1 MGAAPGIS
9 GVFKLVA
16 TSAHHVV
23 RVTVRISVVA
33 FHRDIDVT
41 LPTSSTLSEVL
52 PELARLVELPEVHRP
67 WQATTAGGA
76 VLDMHTPLYAL
87 KLHDGAT
94 VALHPQEPTPPPV
107 VRDAA
112 DALAGAAESARQVR
126 GLDAAA
132 TFAGLAA
139 VLLLARVFAPWPVA
153 LGAVALLALAV
164 ASIGRSRAAFAAV
177 PLLAGLAAGAWVAG
191 GGDGDVGADAASLG
205 LGALAGLLAAAVAV
219 GIGVALGLA
228 GAGQVAFTAAVC
240 VLGGAGAAGVW
251 LPGPLA
257 PPALTVLTGVL
268 GVMATPGAA
277 TRAAGLT
284 VPRVPTAGEEFDRS
298 DDYQHDVD
306 ARSAAAAAIA
316 SAISAAIAACCVPAL
331 FWLGRAGGAWV
342 FVFCLCVA
350 AALVVYA
357 SRQHWSV
364 PRACLTAVA
373 LAAVV
378 AAAAAAAQTGHPAC
392 IAVAALA
399 ALAAA
404 ATVAWAPRVP
414 DVEPTTI
421 VWFERAE
428 IAATIAVIPLAVHLT
443 GLFDM
448 IRGL

>member
-1 MGAAPGIS
+1 M
-9 GVFKLVA
+9 VA
-16 TSAHHVV
+16 TSAHHIV

-94 VALHPQEPTPPPV
+94 VALRPQEPTPPPV

-139 VLLLARVFAPWPVA
+139 LLLLARVFAPWPVA

-177 PLLAGLAAGAWVAG
+177 PLLAGLAAGAWVT
-191 GGDGDVGADAASLG
+191 GGDGDVGDPSSLG
-205 LGALAGLLAAAVAV
+205 LGALAGLLAAAVTV

-228 GAGQVAFTAAVC
+228 GAAQVAFTAAVC
-240 VLGGAGAAGVW
+240 VLAGAGAAGVW

-331 FWLGRAGGAWV
+331 FWLGRAGGAWT
-342 FVFCLCVA
+342 FAFCLGVA

-373 LAAVV
+373 LSAVI

>member
-1 MGAAPGIS
+1 M
-9 GVFKLVA
+9 
-16 TSAHHVV
+16 

-139 VLLLARVFAPWPVA
+139 VLLLARVNASWPVA

-164 ASIGRSRAAFAAV
+164 ASIGRSRPAFAAV

-191 GGDGDVGADAASLG
+191 GGGATSLG

-219 GIGVALGLA
+219 GTGVALGLA
-228 GAGQVAFTAAVC
+228 GAAQVAFTAAVC
-240 VLGGAGAAGVW
+240 VLGGAGATGVW

-306 ARSAAAAAIA
+306 ARSAAASTIA

-350 AALVVYA
+350 GALVVYA

-364 PRACLTAVA
+364 PRACLTAA
-373 LAAVV
+373 K
-378 AAAAAAAQTGHPAC
+378 TGHPAC

>member
-1 MGAAPGIS
+1 M
-9 GVFKLVA
+9 
-16 TSAHHVV
+16 

-112 DALAGAAESARQVR
+112 DALAGAAESTRQVR
-126 GLDAAA
+126 GLDVVA
-132 TFAGLAA
+132 TFTGFAA
-139 VLLLARVFAPWPVA
+139 VLLLARVNASWPVA
-153 LGAVALLALAV
+153 LAAVALLALAV

-191 GGDGDVGADAASLG
+191 GSGDATSLG
-205 LGALAGLLAAAVAV
+205 LGVLAGLLAAAVAV
-219 GIGVALGLA
+219 GVGVALGLA
-228 GAGQVAFTAAVC
+228 GAAQVAFTAAVC
-240 VLGGAGAAGVW
+240 VLAGAGAAGVW

-316 SAISAAIAACCVPAL
+316 SAIAAAIAVCCVPAL
-331 FWLGRAGGAWV
+331 LWLGRAGGAWT
-342 FVFCLCVA
+342 FAFCLGVA

-357 SRQHWSV
+357 SRQHWAV

-373 LAAVV
+373 LSAVV

-392 IAVAALA
+392 IVLAALA
-399 ALAAA
+399 ALTAA

>member
-1 MGAAPGIS
+1 MGAAPDIS
-9 GVFKLVA
+9 GVLKLVA
-16 TSAHHVV
+16 TSAHHIV

-112 DALAGAAESARQVR
+112 DALAGAADAARQVR
-126 GLDAAA
+126 GLDVAA
-132 TFAGLAA
+132 TFSGLAA

-153 LGAVALLALAV
+153 LAAVALLALAV

-177 PLLAGLAAGAWVAG
+177 PLLAGLAAGVWVAG
-191 GGDGDVGADAASLG
+191 GGGATSLG
-205 LGALAGLLAAAVAV
+205 LGALAGLLTAAVSV
-219 GIGVALGLA
+219 GIGVALRLA
-228 GAGQVAFTAAVC
+228 GAAQVAFTVAVC
-240 VLGGAGAAGVW
+240 VLAGTGAAGMW

-298 DDYQHDVD
+298 DDYQYDVD
-306 ARSAAAAAIA
+306 ARSAAASTIAA
-316 SAISAAIAACCVPAL
+316 AISAAIAVCCVPAL
-331 FWLGRAGGAWV
+331 LWLGRAGGAWT
-342 FVFCLCVA
+342 FAFCLGVA

-373 LAAVV
+373 LSAVV
-378 AAAAAAAQTGHPAC
+378 AASAAAAQTGHAAC

>member
-1 MGAAPGIS
+1 M
-9 GVFKLVA
+9 
-16 TSAHHVV
+16 

-94 VALHPQEPTPPPV
+94 VALRPQEPAPPPV

-139 VLLLARVFAPWPVA
+139 LLLLARVFSPWPVA

-191 GGDGDVGADAASLG
+191 AGGGDTSALG
-205 LGALAGLLAAAVAV
+205 LGVLAGLIAAAVAV

-228 GAGQVAFTAAVC
+228 GAAQVAFTAAVC

-257 PPALTVLTGVL
+257 APALTVLAGVL

-306 ARSAAAAAIA
+306 ARSAAAATIA

-331 FWLGRAGGAWV
+331 FWLGRAGGAWT
-342 FVFCLCVA
+342 FEFCLGVA

-373 LAAVV
+373 LSAVI
-378 AAAAAAAQTGHPAC
+378 AAAAAAAKTGHPAC

>member
-1 MGAAPGIS
+1 M
-9 GVFKLVA
+9 
-16 TSAHHVV
+16 
-23 RVTVRISVVA
+23 
-33 FHRDIDVT
+33 
-41 LPTSSTLSEVL
+41 
-52 PELARLVELPEVHRP
+52 
-67 WQATTAGGA
+67 
-76 VLDMHTPLYAL
+76 
-87 KLHDGAT
+87 
-94 VALHPQEPTPPPV
+94 
-107 VRDAA
+107 RDAA

-164 ASIGRSRAAFAAV
+164 ASIGRSRAAFAAA

-191 GGDGDVGADAASLG
+191 DGGGDPSSLG
-205 LGALAGLLAAAVAV
+205 LGVLAGLIAAAVAV
-219 GIGVALGLA
+219 GVGVALGLA
-228 GAGQVAFTAAVC
+228 GSAQVAFTAAVC
-240 VLGGAGAAGVW
+240 VLGGAGAAGAW

-306 ARSAAAAAIA
+306 ARSAAAATIA

-331 FWLGRAGGAWV
+331 FWLGRAGGAWT
-342 FVFCLCVA
+342 FAFCLGVA

-373 LAAVV
+373 LSAVI

>member
-1 MGAAPGIS
+1 M
-9 GVFKLVA
+9 VA
-16 TSAHHVV
+16 TSAHHIV

-76 VLDMHTPLYAL
+76 VLDLHTPLYAL

-94 VALHPQEPTPPPV
+94 VALRPQEPAPPPV

-139 VLLLARVFAPWPVA
+139 LLLLARVFSPWPVA

-177 PLLAGLAAGAWVAG
+177 PLLAGLAAGAWVVG
-191 GGDGDVGADAASLG
+191 GGDGDVGDPSSLG
-205 LGALAGLLAAAVAV
+205 LGALAGLLAAAVSV
-219 GIGVALGLA
+219 GVGVALGLA
-228 GAGQVAFTAAVC
+228 GAAQVAFTAAVC
-240 VLGGAGAAGVW
+240 VLAGAGAAGVW
-251 LPGPLA
+251 LPDLLA

-331 FWLGRAGGAWV
+331 FWLGRAGGAWT
-342 FVFCLCVA
+342 FAFCLGVA

>member
-1 MGAAPGIS
+1 M
-9 GVFKLVA
+9 VA
-16 TSAHHVV
+16 TSAHHIV

-94 VALHPQEPTPPPV
+94 VALRPQEPAPPPV

-139 VLLLARVFAPWPVA
+139 VLLLARVFAPWPVV
-153 LGAVALLALAV
+153 LGAVALLALTV
-164 ASIGRSRAAFAAV
+164 ASIGRSRAAFAVV

-191 GGDGDVGADAASLG
+191 GDGDPASLG
-205 LGALAGLLAAAVAV
+205 LGALAGLIAAAVAV
-219 GIGVALGLA
+219 GVGVALGLA
-228 GAGQVAFTAAVC
+228 GAAQVAFTAAVC
-240 VLGGAGAAGVW
+240 VLASAGAAGVW

-331 FWLGRAGGAWV
+331 FWLGRAGGAWT
-342 FVFCLCVA
+342 FAFCLGVA

-373 LAAVV
+373 LSAVV

>member
-1 MGAAPGIS
+1 M
-9 GVFKLVA
+9 VA

-23 RVTVRISVVA
+23 RVTVRVSVVA

-41 LPTSSTLSEVL
+41 LPTSSTLAEVL

-112 DALAGAAESARQVR
+112 DALAGAAQAARQVR

-139 VLLLARVFAPWPVA
+139 VLLVARAYLPWHAA
-153 LGAVALLALAV
+153 LGATALLALVV
-164 ASIGRSRAAFAAV
+164 AAAGKSRPAFAAV
-177 PLLAGLAAGAWVAG
+177 PLLAGLSAGLWVAG
-191 GGDGDVGADAASLG
+191 AGEGAAHVGP
-205 LGALAGLLAAAVAV
+205 GALAAALSALVTV
-219 GIGVALGLA
+219 GIGAALGLA
-228 GAGQVAFTAAVC
+228 GPAVVAYTCAVC
-240 VLGGAGAAGVW
+240 ALGSVGALGVW

-257 PPALTVLTGVL
+257 PPALTLLAGVL
-268 GVMATPGAA
+268 AVMATPGVA

-284 VPRVPTAGEEFDRS
+284 VPRVPTAGEEFNRS
-298 DDYQHDVD
+298 DEYQHDVD
-306 ARSAAAAAIA
+306 SRSAAAASIA
-316 SAISAAIAACCVPAL
+316 SAISAAIATCCVPAL
-331 FWLGRAGGAWV
+331 VWVGHAGGVWA
-342 FVFCLCVA
+342 FALCLGVA
-350 AALVVYA
+350 GALVVYA
-357 SRQHWSV
+357 SRHHWAV
-364 PRACLTAVA
+364 PRVCLTAVA

-378 AAAAAAAQTGHPAC
+378 AAAGAAAQVGHPAR
-392 IAVAALA
+392 IALALPA

-404 ATVAWAPRVP
+404 TTVMWAPRVP
-414 DVEPTTI
+414 DWEPTTV

-428 IAATIAVIPLAVHLT
+428 IAATIAVIPLAVQLT
-443 GLFDM
+443 GLFDL

>member
-1 MGAAPGIS
+1 M
-9 GVFKLVA
+9 
-16 TSAHHVV
+16 
-23 RVTVRISVVA
+23 
-33 FHRDIDVT
+33 
-41 LPTSSTLSEVL
+41 
-52 PELARLVELPEVHRP
+52 
-67 WQATTAGGA
+67 
-76 VLDMHTPLYAL
+76 LDMHTPLYAL

-94 VALHPQEPTPPPV
+94 VALRPQEPAPPPV

-139 VLLLARVFAPWPVA
+139 ALLLARVNASWPVA

-164 ASIGRSRAAFAAV
+164 ASIGRSRPAFAAV

-191 GGDGDVGADAASLG
+191 GGGDPSSLG

-228 GAGQVAFTAAVC
+228 GAAQVAFTSAVC
-240 VLGGAGAAGVW
+240 VLAGAGAVGVW

-268 GVMATPGAA
+268 GVMATPGAS

-306 ARSAAAAAIA
+306 ARSAAASTIA

-350 AALVVYA
+350 GALVVYA

-373 LAAVV
+373 LSAVV
-378 AAAAAAAQTGHPAC
+378 AAAAAAAKTGHPAC

-428 IAATIAVIPLAVHLT
+428 VAATIAVIPLAVHLT

>member
-1 MGAAPGIS
+1 M
-9 GVFKLVA
+9 
-16 TSAHHVV
+16 

-33 FHRDIDVT
+33 FRRDIDVT

-67 WQATTAGGA
+67 WQATTAGG
-76 VLDMHTPLYAL
+76 VLLDMHTPLYAL

-94 VALHPQEPTPPPV
+94 ISLHPQEPAPPPV

-191 GGDGDVGADAASLG
+191 GGGADAASLG
-205 LGALAGLLAAAVAV
+205 LGALAGLTAAAVAV
-219 GIGVALGLA
+219 GVGVALGLA
-228 GAGQVAFTAAVC
+228 GAAQVAFTAAVC
-240 VLGGAGAAGVW
+240 VLAGAGAAGVW

-306 ARSAAAAAIA
+306 TRSAAAATIA
-316 SAISAAIAACCVPAL
+316 SSISAAIAACCVPAL
-331 FWLGRAGGAWV
+331 FWLGRAGGAWT
-342 FVFCLCVA
+342 FAFCLGVA

-373 LAAVV
+373 LSAVI

-399 ALAAA
+399 AVAAA

>member
-1 MGAAPGIS
+1 M
-9 GVFKLVA
+9 VA
-16 TSAHHVV
+16 TSAHHIV

-112 DALAGAAESARQVR
+112 DALAGAADAARQVR
-126 GLDAAA
+126 GLDVAA
-132 TFAGLAA
+132 TFSGLAA

-153 LGAVALLALAV
+153 LAAVALLALAV

-177 PLLAGLAAGAWVAG
+177 PLLAGLAAGVWVAG
-191 GGDGDVGADAASLG
+191 GGGATSLG
-205 LGALAGLLAAAVAV
+205 LGALAGLLTAAVSV
-219 GIGVALGLA
+219 GIGVALRLA
-228 GAGQVAFTAAVC
+228 GAAQVAFTVAVC
-240 VLGGAGAAGVW
+240 VLAGTGAAGMW

-298 DDYQHDVD
+298 DDYQYDVD
-306 ARSAAAAAIA
+306 ARSAAASTIAA
-316 SAISAAIAACCVPAL
+316 AISAAIAVCCVPAL
-331 FWLGRAGGAWV
+331 LWLGRAGGAWT
-342 FVFCLCVA
+342 FAFCLGVA

-373 LAAVV
+373 LSAVV
-378 AAAAAAAQTGHPAC
+378 AASAAAAQTGHAAC

>member
-1 MGAAPGIS
+1 
-9 GVFKLVA
+9 
-16 TSAHHVV
+16 
-23 RVTVRISVVA
+23 
-33 FHRDIDVT
+33 
-41 LPTSSTLSEVL
+41 
-52 PELARLVELPEVHRP
+52 
-67 WQATTAGGA
+67 
-76 VLDMHTPLYAL
+76 MHTPLYAL

-268 GVMATPGAA
+268 GVMATPGTA

-306 ARSAAAAAIA
+306 ARSAAASTIA
-316 SAISAAIAACCVPAL
+316 SAISAAIAACFVPAL

-357 SRQHWSV
+357 SRQHWPV

-373 LAAVV
+373 LSAVV
-378 AAAAAAAQTGHPAC
+378 AAAAAAAKTGHPAC

>member
-1 MGAAPGIS
+1 M
-9 GVFKLVA
+9 
-16 TSAHHVV
+16 

-41 LPTSSTLSEVL
+41 LPTSSTLAEVL

-67 WQATTAGGA
+67 WQATTAGGV

-94 VALHPQEPTPPPV
+94 VSLHPQEPTPPPV

-112 DALAGAAESARQVR
+112 DALAGAAESARQIR

-132 TFAGLAA
+132 TFAGLTA

-164 ASIGRSRAAFAAV
+164 ASIGRSRPAFASV
-177 PLLAGLAAGAWVAG
+177 PLLAGLAAGVWVAG
-191 GGDGDVGADAASLG
+191 GGDAGTDSVSLG
-205 LGALAGLLAAAVAV
+205 FGALAALLTAAVAV

-228 GAGQVAFTAAVC
+228 GAAQVAFTAAAC

-251 LPGPLA
+251 LPSPLA

-268 GVMATPGAA
+268 GVVATPGAA

-306 ARSAAAAAIA
+306 ARSAAAATIA
-316 SAISAAIAACCVPAL
+316 SAISAAIAVCCVPAL
-331 FWLGRAGGAWV
+331 WWLGRAGGAWT
-342 FVFCLCVA
+342 FAFCLGVA

-357 SRQHWSV
+357 SRQHWAV

-373 LAAVV
+373 LSAVI
-378 AAAAAAAQTGHPAC
+378 AAAAAAARTGHPAC

-399 ALAAA
+399 SIAAA

-443 GLFDM
+443 GLFGL

>member
-1 MGAAPGIS
+1 M
-9 GVFKLVA
+9 KLVA
-16 TSAHHVV
+16 TSAHHIV
-23 RVTVRISVVA
+23 RVTVRISVVT

-94 VALHPQEPTPPPV
+94 VSLRPQEPTPPPV

-112 DALAGAAESARQVR
+112 DALAGAADAARQVR
-126 GLDAAA
+126 GLDVAA
-132 TFAGLAA
+132 TFSGLAA

-153 LGAVALLALAV
+153 LAAVALLALAV

-177 PLLAGLAAGAWVAG
+177 PLLAGLAAGVWVAG
-191 GGDGDVGADAASLG
+191 GGGATSLG
-205 LGALAGLLAAAVAV
+205 LGALAGLLTAAVSV
-219 GIGVALGLA
+219 GIGVALRLA
-228 GAGQVAFTAAVC
+228 GAAQVAFTVAVC
-240 VLGGAGAAGVW
+240 VLAGTGAAGMW

-298 DDYQHDVD
+298 DDYQYDVD
-306 ARSAAAAAIA
+306 ARSAAASTIAA
-316 SAISAAIAACCVPAL
+316 AISAAIAVCCVPAL
-331 FWLGRAGGAWV
+331 LWLGRAGGAWT
-342 FVFCLCVA
+342 FAFCLGVA

-357 SRQHWSV
+357 SRQHWSM

-373 LAAVV
+373 LSAVV
-378 AAAAAAAQTGHPAC
+378 AASAAAAQTGHAAC

>member
-1 MGAAPGIS
+1 M
-9 GVFKLVA
+9 VA
-16 TSAHHVV
+16 TSAHHIV

-94 VALHPQEPTPPPV
+94 VALRPQEPAPPPV

-139 VLLLARVFAPWPVA
+139 LLLLARVFSPWPVA

-177 PLLAGLAAGAWVAG
+177 PLLAGLAAGAWVVG
-191 GGDGDVGADAASLG
+191 GGDGDVGDPSSLG

-219 GIGVALGLA
+219 GVGVALGLA
-228 GAGQVAFTAAVC
+228 GAAQVAFTAAVC

-306 ARSAAAAAIA
+306 TRSAAAATIA

-331 FWLGRAGGAWV
+331 FWLGRAGGAWT
-342 FVFCLCVA
+342 FAFCLGVA
-350 AALVVYA
+350 AALMVYA

>member
-1 MGAAPGIS
+1 M
-9 GVFKLVA
+9 
-16 TSAHHVV
+16 

-33 FHRDIDVT
+33 FRRDIDVT

-67 WQATTAGGA
+67 WQATTAGG
-76 VLDMHTPLYAL
+76 VLLDMHTPLYAL

-94 VALHPQEPTPPPV
+94 ISLHPQEPAPPPV

-191 GGDGDVGADAASLG
+191 GGGADAASLG
-205 LGALAGLLAAAVAV
+205 LGALAGLTAAAVAV
-219 GIGVALGLA
+219 GVGVALGLA
-228 GAGQVAFTAAVC
+228 GAAQVAFTAAVC
-240 VLGGAGAAGVW
+240 VLAGAGAAGVW

-306 ARSAAAAAIA
+306 TRSAAAATIA
-316 SAISAAIAACCVPAL
+316 SSISAAIAACCVPAL
-331 FWLGRAGGAWV
+331 WWLGRAGGAWT
-342 FVFCLCVA
+342 FAFCLGVA

-373 LAAVV
+373 LSAVI

>member
-1 MGAAPGIS
+1 MGAAPDCS
-9 GVFKLVA
+9 GVLKLVA
-16 TSAHHVV
+16 TSAHHIV
-23 RVTVRISVVA
+23 RVTVRISVVT

-94 VALHPQEPTPPPV
+94 VSLRPQEPTPPPV

-112 DALAGAAESARQVR
+112 DALAGAADAARQVR
-126 GLDAAA
+126 GLDVAA
-132 TFAGLAA
+132 TFSGLAA

-153 LGAVALLALAV
+153 LAAVALLALAV

-177 PLLAGLAAGAWVAG
+177 PLLAGLAAGVWVAG
-191 GGDGDVGADAASLG
+191 GGGATSLG
-205 LGALAGLLAAAVAV
+205 LGALAGLLTAAVSV
-219 GIGVALGLA
+219 GIGVALRLA
-228 GAGQVAFTAAVC
+228 GAAQVAFTVAVC
-240 VLGGAGAAGVW
+240 VLAGTGAAGMW

-298 DDYQHDVD
+298 DDYQYDVD
-306 ARSAAAAAIA
+306 ARSAAASTIAA
-316 SAISAAIAACCVPAL
+316 AISAAIAVCCVPAL
-331 FWLGRAGGAWV
+331 LWLGRAGGAWT
-342 FVFCLCVA
+342 FAFCLGVA

-357 SRQHWSV
+357 SRQHWSM

-373 LAAVV
+373 LSAVV
-378 AAAAAAAQTGHPAC
+378 AASAAAAQTGHAAC

>member
-1 MGAAPGIS
+1 M
-9 GVFKLVA
+9 VA
-16 TSAHHVV
+16 TSAHHIV
-23 RVTVRISVVA
+23 RVTVRISVVT

-94 VALHPQEPTPPPV
+94 VSLRPQEPTPPPV

-112 DALAGAAESARQVR
+112 DALAGAADAARQVR
-126 GLDAAA
+126 GLDVAA
-132 TFAGLAA
+132 TFSGLAA

-153 LGAVALLALAV
+153 LAAVALLALAV

-177 PLLAGLAAGAWVAG
+177 PLLAGLAAGVWVAG
-191 GGDGDVGADAASLG
+191 GGGATSLG
-205 LGALAGLLAAAVAV
+205 LGALAGLLTAAVSV
-219 GIGVALGLA
+219 GIGVALRLA
-228 GAGQVAFTAAVC
+228 GAAQVAFTVAVC
-240 VLGGAGAAGVW
+240 VLAGTGAAGMW

-298 DDYQHDVD
+298 DDYQYDVD
-306 ARSAAAAAIA
+306 ARSAAASTIAA
-316 SAISAAIAACCVPAL
+316 AISAAIAVCCVPAL
-331 FWLGRAGGAWV
+331 LWLGRAGGAWT
-342 FVFCLCVA
+342 FAFCLGVA

-357 SRQHWSV
+357 SRQHWSM

-373 LAAVV
+373 LSAVV
-378 AAAAAAAQTGHPAC
+378 AASAAAAQTGHAAC

>member
-1 MGAAPGIS
+1 M
-9 GVFKLVA
+9 VA
-16 TSAHHVV
+16 TSAHHIV

-94 VALHPQEPTPPPV
+94 VALRPQEPTPPPV

-177 PLLAGLAAGAWVAG
+177 PLLSGLAAGAWVAG
-191 GGDGDVGADAASLG
+191 GGGDPSSLG

-228 GAGQVAFTAAVC
+228 GAAQVAFTSAVC
-240 VLGGAGAAGVW
+240 VLAGAGAVGVW

-306 ARSAAAAAIA
+306 TRSAAAATIA

-331 FWLGRAGGAWV
+331 FWLGRAGGAWT
-342 FVFCLCVA
+342 FAFCLGVA

-373 LAAVV
+373 LSAVI

>member
-1 MGAAPGIS
+1 M
-9 GVFKLVA
+9 
-16 TSAHHVV
+16 

-41 LPTSSTLSEVL
+41 LPTSSTLAEVL

-94 VALHPQEPTPPPV
+94 VSLHPQEPTPPPV

-112 DALAGAAESARQVR
+112 DALAGAAESARQIR

-132 TFAGLAA
+132 TFAGLTA

-164 ASIGRSRAAFAAV
+164 ASIGRSRPAFAPV

-191 GGDGDVGADAASLG
+191 GGDAGTNSVSLG
-205 LGALAGLLAAAVAV
+205 FGALAALLTAAVAV

-228 GAGQVAFTAAVC
+228 GAAQVAFTAAVC

-257 PPALTVLTGVL
+257 PPSLTVLTGVL
-268 GVMATPGAA
+268 GVVATPGAA

-306 ARSAAAAAIA
+306 ARSAAAATIA

-331 FWLGRAGGAWV
+331 WWLGRAGGEWTFA
-342 FVFCLCVA
+342 FCLGVA

-357 SRQHWSV
+357 SRQHWAV

-373 LAAVV
+373 VSAVI
-378 AAAAAAAQTGHPAC
+378 AAAAAAAKTGHPAC
-392 IAVAALA
+392 IGIAALA
-399 ALAAA
+399 AIAAA

-443 GLFDM
+443 GLFGL

>member
-1 MGAAPGIS
+1 M
-9 GVFKLVA
+9 
-16 TSAHHVV
+16 

-94 VALHPQEPTPPPV
+94 VALRPQEPAPPPV

-139 VLLLARVFAPWPVA
+139 ALLLARVNASWPVA

-164 ASIGRSRAAFAAV
+164 ASIGRSRPAFAAV

-191 GGDGDVGADAASLG
+191 GGDASSLG
-205 LGALAGLLAAAVAV
+205 FGALAALLTAAVAV

-228 GAGQVAFTAAVC
+228 GAAQVAFTAAVC

-251 LPGPLA
+251 LPSPLA

-306 ARSAAAAAIA
+306 ARSAAASTIA

-331 FWLGRAGGAWV
+331 FWLGRAGGAWT
-342 FVFCLCVA
+342 FAFCLGVA

-373 LAAVV
+373 LSAVV
-378 AAAAAAAQTGHPAC
+378 AAAAAAAKTGHPAC

-399 ALAAA
+399 AIAAA

-428 IAATIAVIPLAVHLT
+428 VAATIAVIPLAVHLT

>member
-1 MGAAPGIS
+1 M
-9 GVFKLVA
+9 VA
-16 TSAHHVV
+16 TSAHHIV

-94 VALHPQEPTPPPV
+94 VALRPQEPTPPPV

-191 GGDGDVGADAASLG
+191 GGGDPSSLG

-228 GAGQVAFTAAVC
+228 GAAQVAFTSAVC
-240 VLGGAGAAGVW
+240 VLAGAGAVGVW

-306 ARSAAAAAIA
+306 TRSAAAATIA

-331 FWLGRAGGAWV
+331 FWLGRAGGAWT
-342 FVFCLCVA
+342 FAFCLGVA

-373 LAAVV
+373 LSAVI

>member
-1 MGAAPGIS
+1 MGAAPDCS
-9 GVFKLVA
+9 GVLKLVA
-16 TSAHHVV
+16 TSAHHIV
-23 RVTVRISVVA
+23 RVTVRISVVT

-94 VALHPQEPTPPPV
+94 VSLRPQEPTPPPV

-112 DALAGAAESARQVR
+112 DALAGAADAARQVR
-126 GLDAAA
+126 GLDVAA
-132 TFAGLAA
+132 TFSGLAA

-153 LGAVALLALAV
+153 LAAVALLALAV

-177 PLLAGLAAGAWVAG
+177 PLLAGLAAGVWVAG
-191 GGDGDVGADAASLG
+191 GGGATSLG
-205 LGALAGLLAAAVAV
+205 LGALAGLLTAAVSV
-219 GIGVALGLA
+219 GIGVALRLA
-228 GAGQVAFTAAVC
+228 GAAQVAFTVAVC
-240 VLGGAGAAGVW
+240 VLAGTGAAGMW

-298 DDYQHDVD
+298 DDYQYDVD
-306 ARSAAAAAIA
+306 ARSAAASTIA
-316 SAISAAIAACCVPAL
+316 SAISAAIAVCCVPAL
-331 FWLGRAGGAWV
+331 LWLGRAGGAWT
-342 FVFCLCVA
+342 FAFCLGVA

-373 LAAVV
+373 LSAVV
-378 AAAAAAAQTGHPAC
+378 AASAAAAQTGHAAC

>member
-1 MGAAPGIS
+1 M
-9 GVFKLVA
+9 VA
-16 TSAHHVV
+16 TSAHHIV

-94 VALHPQEPTPPPV
+94 VALRPQEPTPPPV

-191 GGDGDVGADAASLG
+191 DGGGDPSSLG
-205 LGALAGLLAAAVAV
+205 LGVLAGLIAAAVAV
-219 GIGVALGLA
+219 GVGVALGLA
-228 GAGQVAFTAAVC
+228 GSAQVAFTAAVC

-306 ARSAAAAAIA
+306 ARSAAAATIA

-331 FWLGRAGGAWV
+331 FWLGRAGGAWT
-342 FVFCLCVA
+342 FAFCLGVA

-373 LAAVV
+373 LSAVI
-378 AAAAAAAQTGHPAC
+378 AAAAAATQTGHPAC

>member
-1 MGAAPGIS
+1 MGAAPDIS
-9 GVFKLVA
+9 GVLKLVA
-16 TSAHHVV
+16 TSAHHIV

-94 VALHPQEPTPPPV
+94 VALRPQEPTPPPV

-132 TFAGLAA
+132 TFAGLVA

-191 GGDGDVGADAASLG
+191 DGGGDPSSLG
-205 LGALAGLLAAAVAV
+205 LGALAGLIAAAVAV
-219 GIGVALGLA
+219 GVGVALGLA
-228 GAGQVAFTAAVC
+228 GSAQVAFTAAVC

-306 ARSAAAAAIA
+306 ARSAAAATIA

-331 FWLGRAGGAWV
+331 LWLGRAGGAWT
-342 FVFCLCVA
+342 FAFCLGVA

-373 LAAVV
+373 LSAVI

-404 ATVAWAPRVP
+404 VTVAWAPRVP

>member
-1 MGAAPGIS
+1 M
-9 GVFKLVA
+9 
-16 TSAHHVV
+16 

-33 FHRDIDVT
+33 FRRDIDVT

-67 WQATTAGGA
+67 WQATTAGG
-76 VLDMHTPLYAL
+76 VLLDMHTPLYAL

-94 VALHPQEPTPPPV
+94 ISLHPQEPAPPPV

-191 GGDGDVGADAASLG
+191 GGGADAASLG
-205 LGALAGLLAAAVAV
+205 LGALAGLTAAAVAV
-219 GIGVALGLA
+219 GVGVALGLA
-228 GAGQVAFTAAVC
+228 GAAQVAFTAAVC
-240 VLGGAGAAGVW
+240 VLAGAGAAGVW

-257 PPALTVLTGVL
+257 PPALTVLTGML

-306 ARSAAAAAIA
+306 TRSAAAATIA
-316 SAISAAIAACCVPAL
+316 SSISAAIAACCVPAL
-331 FWLGRAGGAWV
+331 WWLGRAGGAWT
-342 FVFCLCVA
+342 FAFCLGVA

-373 LAAVV
+373 LSAVI